1 VTNAIIAG
9 HITVGLALRD
19 GVNLGGDDFLILS
32 KSQEYRTS
40 IGILNIGQLGAVFL
54 FLSKCIFVLLYAVLL
69 VVLDAGKTHDTLLRV
84 IFAGLLVNVQSC
96 YLVLNQKS
104 FLNKILKRVTALDV
118 DSIVIRV
125 DVFGQ
130 IDLGLVAMY
139 EAHLIVAADH
149 TGLVGVDGIVL
160 RADDFLNVFLICEV
174 RLERS
179 DFYHKDFILYYNY
192 LSH

>member
-139 EAHLIVAADH
+139 EAHLIVTADH